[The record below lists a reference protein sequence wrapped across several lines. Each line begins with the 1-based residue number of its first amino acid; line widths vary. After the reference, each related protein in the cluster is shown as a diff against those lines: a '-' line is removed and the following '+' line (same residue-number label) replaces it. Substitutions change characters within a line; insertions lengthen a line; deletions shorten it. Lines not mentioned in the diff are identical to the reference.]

1 MHFIVP
7 FFFASIVEFSS
18 LSGDKGPESELAG
31 RALSGIRKIATIVFE
46 TESPQSMCRLVWPLF
61 IAGAET
67 PDFVHQNWV
76 LQCFVMLRDFGVS
89 YSRAYDVL
97 KKVIAE
103 QRLTNK
109 RVDYRQLI
117 EAQAEFSAFVI

>member
-1 MHFIVP
+1 
-7 FFFASIVEFSS
+7 
-18 LSGDKGPESELAG
+18 
-31 RALSGIRKIATIVFE
+31 
-46 TESPQSMCRLVWPLF
+46 
-61 IAGAET
+61 
-67 PDFVHQNWV
+67 
-76 LQCFVMLRDFGVS
+76 MLRDFGVS

-117 EAQAEFSAFVI
+117 EA